1 MYRHDTETQQR
12 GVPQTGPRVPR
23 GTEKWGRWTG
33 QRAACGRKENFQQW
47 LHKLHPKVHT
57 KERFASRKYRR
68 TFFIRFL
75 RTNRKVVRL
84 NKQTS
89 IWRHWRIT
97 KTARTS
103 IKEPND
109 KRGLVGKIQT
119 WHQFSFWGICVC
131 DRESQKLGECSDRE
145 PDMQRSTGC
154 SSEPRAPGRR
164 WSPASISLLPQETA
178 QEFNWDSEELWPK
191 RKGALEIDPHEAQGL
206 PCGFDSQSGHK
217 FPLCHGCGEKVKR
230 RRMKPRIQKTQTLT
244 ELKLSA
250 PELTSSKKQK

>member
-1 MYRHDTETQQR
+1 MRCPTNRPTSSVRNRQR
-12 GVPQTGPRVPR
+12 NEGG
-23 GTEKWGRWTG
+23 WTG

-119 WHQFSFWGICVC
+119 WHQFSFWGICVG
-131 DRESQKLGECSDRE
+131 DWESEKLGECSDRE
-145 PDMQRSTGC
+145 PDRQRSTGC

-178 QEFNWDSEELWPK
+178 QEFNWDSEELWPT
-191 RKGALEIDPHEAQGL
+191 RKGALEIDLIWG
-206 PCGFDSQSGHK
+206 K
-217 FPLCHGCGEKVKR
+217 W
-230 RRMKPRIQKTQTLT
+230 MKPKDFPVGSIPSRGTNSPYATGVVTK
-244 ELKLSA
+244 EREEEEWSPEFRKLKPWLNWSYL
-250 PELTSSKKQK
+250 PLN

>member
-1 MYRHDTETQQR
+1 MRCPTNRPTSSVRNRQR
-12 GVPQTGPRVPR
+12 NEGG
-23 GTEKWGRWTG
+23 WTG

-119 WHQFSFWGICVC
+119 WHQFSFWGICVG
-131 DRESQKLGECSDRE
+131 DWESEKLGNAVTGSLTGRE
-145 PDMQRSTGC
+145 ALAVPQSRGLQGDAGVQPQSACFLRKQPRSSTGILK
-154 SSEPRAPGRR
+154 SFDLRERV
-164 WSPASISLLPQETA
+164 
-178 QEFNWDSEELWPK
+178 LWK
-191 RKGALEIDPHEAQGL
+191 
-206 PCGFDSQSGHK
+206 
-217 FPLCHGCGEKVKR
+217 
-230 RRMKPRIQKTQTLT
+230 
-244 ELKLSA
+244 
-250 PELTSSKKQK
+250 